1 MRRRHF
7 LGHSLLSPV
16 SLLAACGGSVG
27 HRPEGEALA
36 AGPVTLPMQRD
47 LTHVSVDAQVNGR
60 PLRLLLDT
68 GADQHVLTPRT
79 AEALGLV
86 LSEERVPS
94 SGAQASDQRVPW
106 TWVDEIV
113 LGGGARVRQALAF
126 VVPLPAEFAYDGI
139 LGAPLWRAFTT
150 RLDYARSELTLNLP
164 GRMALP
170 PPGAERLPLQ
180 VLPGGKMLVQACAAG
195 HSGWFSLD
203 TGDSGAVTLFRPTVE
218 RLGLRTA
225 LQPAVRMPTG
235 VSVGGITW
243 ADVAR
248 LPQFGIG
255 PWQLAQ
261 VPVHLALATDGLFGT
276 DAWMGNLGGELWRR
290 FALTIDVAGGA
301 LYLEPQAAL
310 AEPFAGP
317 RSGLLA
323 RWNGA
328 HFEVLAV
335 LARSPAEQAGLQP
348 GDALL
353 AVQGRRLTAGD
364 AGWLRAQLAGA
375 PGTALVLQL
384 YSAHGAERQTTL
396 VLRELV

>member
-7 LGHSLLSPV
+7 LGHSLLSAVP
-16 SLLAACGGSVG
+16 LLAACGGSMG
-27 HRPEGEALA
+27 RSPEGEALA
-36 AGPVTLPMQRD
+36 GGPTTLPLQRD
-47 LTHVSVDAQVNGR
+47 LSHVSVVAQANGR

-94 SGAQASDQRVPW
+94 SGAQASDQPVPW
-106 TWVDEIV
+106 TRVDEIV
-113 LGGGARVRQALAF
+113 LGGSARLRQALAF
-126 VVPLPAEFAYDGI
+126 VIPLPAEFAYDGI

-150 RLDYARSELTLNLP
+150 HLDFARGEFTLDLP
-164 GRMALP
+164 GRMPP
-170 PPGAERLPLQ
+170 PPGAVRLPLQ
-180 VLPGGKMLVQACAAG
+180 VLPGGKLLVQASAAG
-195 HSGWFSLD
+195 HAGWFSLD

-218 RLGLRTA
+218 RLGLRAA

-255 PWQLAQ
+255 PWQLPQ
-261 VPVHLALATDGLFGT
+261 VPVHLALATDGLFGS
-276 DAWMGNLGGELWRR
+276 DAWMGNLGNELWRR

-301 LYLEPQAAL
+301 LYLDAQAAL
-310 AEPFAGP
+310 GEPFAGP

-323 RWNGA
+323 RWNGT
-328 HFEVLAV
+328 HFEVLHV
-335 LARSPAEQAGLQP
+335 LAGGPADQAGLRS

-353 AVQGRRLTAGD
+353 AVQGHGLGAGD
-364 AGWLRAQLAGA
+364 AGWLRERLAA
-375 PGTALVLQL
+375 PPGTALALRL
-384 YSAHGAERQTTL
+384 RGPEGAERQATL
-396 VLRELV
+396 VLQELV